1 MNHIESYH
9 QPWPGTSW
17 DCSGQPSLACAG
29 SLLVLESSPQW
40 GSWAWEIY
48 IDLPSNL
55 WHFMIYIYVYIYV
68 YCHFIGKLNQW
79 IYLDLRDRI
88 WSDMIFLRLTGACLW
103 DTCSTGSSL
112 ACQWKPQLGTWGVSA
127 NDNMLP
133 IATLNTL
140 LSFVKWR
147 VAKAPQLLGE

>member
-1 MNHIESYH
+1 MTWDILGLF
-9 QPWPGTSW
+9 WPTKFGLRWLALGARVITSM
-17 DCSGQPSLACAG
+17 G
-29 SLLVLESSPQW
+29 VLSM
-40 GSWAWEIY
+40 G
-48 IDLPSNL
+48 DL
-55 WHFMIYIYVYIYV
+55 HRFTIQFMAFYDIYIYVYICIYIYV

-140 LSFVKWR
+140 LSFVK
-147 VAKAPQLLGE
+147 